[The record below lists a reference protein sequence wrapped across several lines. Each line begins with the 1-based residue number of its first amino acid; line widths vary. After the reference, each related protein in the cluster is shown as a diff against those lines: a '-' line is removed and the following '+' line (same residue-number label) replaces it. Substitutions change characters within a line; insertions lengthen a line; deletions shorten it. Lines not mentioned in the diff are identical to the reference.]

1 MATAVFACALGA
13 SALLLFAAWCDLA
26 TRTIPDGLSVGIAAL
41 GLLARS
47 TEGPASVAASL
58 LVAAVLYY
66 AVFVPLHA
74 FSALGGGD
82 AKLLTA
88 SAIGLAPLATFDLL
102 VSTVMAGGALSLLY
116 LSLRLLPRP
125 LPLPPQPH
133 AWRASRI
140 LSLERRRFNR
150 RGPLPYAVAIAV
162 GGIFTLMKPFGA

>member
-1 MATAVFACALGA
+1 MATAALACAFGA

-26 TRTIPDGLSVGIAAL
+26 TRTIPDGISAALAAL
-41 GLLARS
+41 GLLART
-47 TEGPASVAASL
+47 TEGPASIAASL
-58 LVAAVLYY
+58 LVAAGLFL
-66 AVFVPLHA
+66 AFVPLHA
-74 FSALGGGD
+74 RGALGGGD
-82 AKLLTA
+82 IKLITA
-88 SAIGLAPLATFDLL
+88 LAVGLAPLATLDLL

-125 LPLPPQPH
+125 LPLAPQPH
-133 AWRASRI
+133 AWRASRV